1 MASTQPRS
9 GETRTARKRRA
20 ILDAATT
27 LFLREG
33 YPATSMDQIAAAA
46 SVSKQTVYKQFA
58 DKQSLFREIVTG
70 TVAEIS
76 DPVAEQV
83 DSLRD
88 STDLAADLHG
98 LARALLTQVI
108 QPRMM
113 QLRRL
118 VIGEAGRFPELGRLF
133 HDSGPGRTI
142 DTLAATFESLAA
154 RGTLRLQDPRLAAEH
169 FNWLVMSTP
178 LNRVM
183 LCGDSRTARPSRPRP
198 LRRRRSPGISRRLR
212 RKLTAAPGQPT
223 RTLADLSNLALVE
236 RAVLAYRSLLP
247 WSVCISICLAK

>member
-1 MASTQPRS
+1 MSETTTASTQAP
-9 GETRTARKRRA
+9 GGQTQTARKRRA

-33 YPATSMDQIAAAA
+33 YLATSMDQIAAAA

-83 DSLRD
+83 LSLRD
-88 STDLAADLHG
+88 STDLAADLRG
-98 LARALLTQVI
+98 VARALLAQVL

-133 HDSGPGRTI
+133 YDSGPGRTI
-142 DTLAATFESLAA
+142 DALAAVVESQAA
-154 RGTLRLQDPRLAAEH
+154 RGTLRLQDPRVAAEQ
-169 FNWLVMSTP
+169 FNWLVMAAP

-183 LCGDSRTARPSRPRP
+183 LCGDAE
-198 LRRRRSPGISRRLR
+198 L
-212 RKLTAAPGQPT
+212 PGQ
-223 RTLADLSNLALVE
+223 ADLDRHADAATRAFLA
-236 RAVLAYRSLLP
+236 AYG
-247 WSVCISICLAK
+247 AT

>member
-1 MASTQPRS
+1 MSETTLASTQHP
-9 GETRTARKRRA
+9 GGQTRTVRKRRA

-33 YPATSMDQIAAAA
+33 YLATSMDQIAAAA

-70 TVAEIS
+70 TVAEVS
-76 DPVAEQV
+76 DPVAGQV
-83 DSLRD
+83 ASLRD
-88 STDLAADLHG
+88 STDLAAGLQG
-98 LARALLTQVI
+98 LARALLAQVI

-133 HDSGPGRTI
+133 YDSGPGRTI

-154 RGTLRLQDPRLAAEH
+154 RGMLRLQDPRLAAEH

-183 LCGDSRTARPSRPRP
+183 LCGDTELPA
-198 LRRRRSPGISRRLR
+198 
-212 RKLTAAPGQPT
+212 Q
-223 RTLADLSNLALVE
+223 ADLHRYADAGARAFLA
-236 RAVLAYRSLLP
+236 AYGP
-247 WSVCISICLAK
+247 N

>member
-1 MASTQPRS
+1 MTETTLASAQDPGGQTQ
-9 GETRTARKRRA
+9 TARKRRA

-33 YPATSMDQIAAAA
+33 YLATSMDQIAAAA

-83 DSLRD
+83 FSLRN
-88 STDLAADLHG
+88 STDLAADLRG
-98 LARALLTQVI
+98 LARALLAQVL

-133 HDSGPGRTI
+133 YDSGPGRTI
-142 DTLAATFESLAA
+142 DALAAVVESLAA
-154 RGTLRLQDPRLAAEH
+154 RGTLRLQDPRVAAEQ
-169 FNWLVMSTP
+169 FNWLVMSAP

-183 LCGDSRTARPSRPRP
+183 LCGDAELPP
-198 LRRRRSPGISRRLR
+198 
-212 RKLTAAPGQPT
+212 Q
-223 RTLADLSNLALVE
+223 ADLDRYADAGTRAFLA
-236 RAVLAYRSLLP
+236 AYG
-247 WSVCISICLAK
+247 AN

>member
-1 MASTQPRS
+1 VSETTTASTHAPGGQ
-9 GETRTARKRRA
+9 TQTARKRRA
-20 ILDAATT
+20 ILAAATT

-33 YPATSMDQIAAAA
+33 YLATSMDQIAAAA

-83 DSLRD
+83 LSLRD
-88 STDLAADLHG
+88 STDLAADLRG
-98 LARALLTQVI
+98 LARALLAQVL

-133 HDSGPGRTI
+133 YDSGPGRTI
-142 DTLAATFESLAA
+142 DALAAVVESQAA
-154 RGTLRLQDPRLAAEH
+154 RGTLRLQDPRMAAEQ
-169 FNWLVMSTP
+169 FNWLVMSAP

-183 LCGDSRTARPSRPRP
+183 LCGDAE
-198 LRRRRSPGISRRLR
+198 L
-212 RKLTAAPGQPT
+212 PGQ
-223 RTLADLSNLALVE
+223 ADLDRYADAATRAFLA
-236 RAVLAYRSLLP
+236 AYG
-247 WSVCISICLAK
+247 AK

>member
-1 MASTQPRS
+1 MSDTRAPASGTDTAGTRARG
-9 GETRTARKRRA
+9 GETQTARKRRA

-33 YPATSMDQIAAAA
+33 YLATSMDEIAAAA

-70 TVAEIS
+70 TVAEVG
-76 DPVAEQV
+76 DPVSEQV
-83 DSLRD
+83 AALRD
-88 STDLAADLHG
+88 SGDLAADLREVARG
-98 LARALLTQVI
+98 LLAQVI
-108 QPRMM
+108 QPRVM

-133 HDSGPGRTI
+133 YDSGPGRTI
-142 DTLAATFESLAA
+142 AALAAAFEGLRA
-154 RGTLRLQDPRLAAEH
+154 RGALRMDDSRLAAEH

-183 LCGDSRTARPSRPRP
+183 LCGDAELP
-198 LRRRRSPGISRRLR
+198 
-212 RKLTAAPGQPT
+212 AP
-223 RTLADLSNLALVE
+223 ADLNRYADAGARAFLA
-236 RAVLAYRSLLP
+236 AYGP
-247 WSVCISICLAK
+247 N

>member
-1 MASTQPRS
+1 MSETTMAGTPARS

-33 YPATSMDQIAAAA
+33 YLATSMDQIAAGA

-70 TVAEIS
+70 TVAEVS
-76 DPVAEQV
+76 DPVAERV
-83 DSLRD
+83 ASLRD
-88 STDLAADLHG
+88 STDLAAGLQG
-98 LARALLTQVI
+98 LARALLAQVT
-108 QPRMM
+108 QPRVM

-133 HDSGPGRTI
+133 YDSGPGRTI
-142 DTLAATFESLAA
+142 DALAATFESLSA
-154 RGTLRLQDPRLAAEH
+154 RGTLRLQNPRLAAEH

-183 LCGDSRTARPSRPRP
+183 LCGDAELPARADLDRYADAGTRAFLAAYGETDRCARPANSNPR
-198 LRRRRSPGISRRLR
+198 
-212 RKLTAAPGQPT
+212 
-223 RTLADLSNLALVE
+223 
-236 RAVLAYRSLLP
+236 
-247 WSVCISICLAK
+247 

>member
-1 MASTQPRS
+1 MSETTTASTKALGGQ
-9 GETRTARKRRA
+9 TQTARKRRA

-33 YPATSMDQIAAAA
+33 YLATSMDQIAAAA

-58 DKQSLFREIVTG
+58 GKQSLFCEIVTG

-83 DSLRD
+83 ASLRD
-88 STDLAADLHG
+88 STDLAADLRG
-98 LARALLTQVI
+98 LARALLAQVL

-118 VIGEAGRFPELGRLF
+118 VIGEASRFPELGRLF
-133 HDSGPGRTI
+133 YDSGPGRTI
-142 DTLAATFESLAA
+142 DALAAVVESLAA
-154 RGTLRLQDPRLAAEH
+154 RGTLRLQDPRLAAEQ
-169 FNWLVMSTP
+169 FNWLVMSAP

-183 LCGDSRTARPSRPRP
+183 LCGDAELPSQADVDRYADAGTWAF
-198 LRRRRSPGISRRLR
+198 L
-212 RKLTAAPGQPT
+212 AAYG
-223 RTLADLSNLALVE
+223 AN
-236 RAVLAYRSLLP
+236 
-247 WSVCISICLAK
+247 

>member
-1 MASTQPRS
+1 MGETTTASTQDR
-9 GETRTARKRRA
+9 GGQTRTARKRQA

-33 YPATSMDQIAAAA
+33 YLATSMDQIAAAA

-83 DSLRD
+83 FSLRED
-88 STDLAADLHG
+88 TDLAAGLRG
-98 LARALLTQVI
+98 LARALLAQVL

-133 HDSGPGRTI
+133 YDSGPGRTI
-142 DTLAATFESLAA
+142 DALAAVVESQAA
-154 RGTLRLQDPRLAAEH
+154 RGTLRLQDPRVAAEQ
-169 FNWLVMSTP
+169 FNWLVMSAP
-178 LNRVM
+178 LKRVM
-183 LCGDSRTARPSRPRP
+183 LFGHGE
-198 LRRRRSPGISRRLR
+198 L
-212 RKLTAAPGQPT
+212 PGQGDLDRHADAAT
-223 RTLADLSNLALVE
+223 RAFLA
-236 RAVLAYRSLLP
+236 AYG
-247 WSVCISICLAK
+247 AT

>member
-1 MASTQPRS
+1 MSETTAASTQAP
-9 GETRTARKRRA
+9 GGQTQTARKRRA

-33 YPATSMDQIAAAA
+33 YLATSMDQIAAAA

-58 DKQSLFREIVTG
+58 DKQSLFREIVTS

-83 DSLRD
+83 ASLRD
-88 STDLAADLHG
+88 STDLAADLRG
-98 LARALLTQVI
+98 LARALLAQVL

-133 HDSGPGRTI
+133 YDSGPGRTI
-142 DTLAATFESLAA
+142 DALAAVVESLAA
-154 RGTLRLQDPRLAAEH
+154 RGTLRLQDPRLAAEQ
-169 FNWLVMSTP
+169 FNWLVMSAP

-183 LCGDSRTARPSRPRP
+183 LCGDAELPAQADLDRYADA
-198 LRRRRSPGISRRLR
+198 G
-212 RKLTAAPGQPT
+212 T
-223 RTLADLSNLALVE
+223 RTFLA
-236 RAVLAYRSLLP
+236 AYG
-247 WSVCISICLAK
+247 AN

>member
-1 MASTQPRS
+1 VSKTTTASTQDP
-9 GETRTARKRRA
+9 GGQTRTARKRRA

-27 LFLREG
+27 LFLAEG
-33 YPATSMDQIAAAA
+33 YLATSMDQIAAAA

-58 DKQSLFREIVTG
+58 GKQSLFREIVTG
-70 TVAEIS
+70 TVAEVS

-83 DSLRD
+83 ASLPD
-88 STDLAADLHG
+88 STDLAAGLQG
-98 LARALLTQVI
+98 LARALLAQVI

-133 HDSGPGRTI
+133 YDSGPGRTI

-154 RGTLRLQDPRLAAEH
+154 RGALRLEDPRLTAEH
-169 FNWLVMSTP
+169 FNWLVISTP

-183 LCGDSRTARPSRPRP
+183 LCGDAE
-198 LRRRRSPGISRRLR
+198 L
-212 RKLTAAPGQPT
+212 PGQ
-223 RTLADLSNLALVE
+223 ADLDRYADAGTRAFLA
-236 RAVLAYRSLLP
+236 AYG
-247 WSVCISICLAK
+247 AN